1 MFNKTETPQGTTILP
16 NSVRDA
22 GGVLEFYSYV
32 LDTQIVF
39 EAFVTS
45 YNDSFNSNW
54 RQDPVYGRMDPIH
67 TFQNTQRTIGLTFTV
82 PNVIASKGAPCP
94 VVDTMRKINDFFRFL
109 YPKYSDSGTGESCNA
124 LTITQAPL
132 VRIKFGNMIGNS
144 NESSFGSV
152 KTTGLLGAI
161 TSLSMTPKI
170 EHGFSKMTG
179 PGSTDTAPAT
189 FIYPNFV
196 DLSFGFNVIHEQ
208 SKLFSQDVF
217 GEGWAVDG
225 RFPYGNFA
233 QQSLACELTDIDA
246 LLAEVAAL
254 DPGQSRDVLMGID
267 PETGLPRGPQGSA
280 LGLGPSGLGVTTP
293 DAGGDSDLIED
304 PSWFDG
310 FEGYGE

>member
-1 MFNKTETPQGTTILP
+1 MFYKTETPQGATILP

-32 LDTQIVF
+32 LDAQIVF
-39 EAFVTS
+39 EAFITS

-82 PNVIASKGAPCP
+82 PNVIASKGKPCP
-94 VVDTMRKINDFFRFL
+94 VIDTMWKINNFFRFL
-109 YPKYSDSGTGESCNA
+109 YPKYSGNGESCNA

-170 EHGFSKMTG
+170 EHGFSKMETAG
-179 PGSTDTAPAT
+179 GEAFGRTTAPAT

-233 QQSLACELTDIDA
+233 QQSLACEQAGIDA
-246 LLAEVAAL
+246 LLAEVVAL
-254 DPGQSRDVLMGID
+254 DPGQSPDALYAAGGADVDVPLREGAPEGGSWADQD
-267 PETGLPRGPQGSA
+267 PA
-280 LGLGPSGLGVTTP
+280 LSGLSP
-293 DAGGDSDLIED
+293 DELAEIAEMEANL
-304 PSWFDG
+304 F
-310 FEGYGE
+310 GE